1 MDIKKTDCKNKE
13 ECYLNMVYGMLA
25 NIGNRT
31 MNMPNCNDC
40 NVYKPTKEGAE

>member
-1 MDIKKTDCKNKE
+1 MKVKIDCEYKE
-13 ECYLNMVYGMLA
+13 KCYNTIVYGMLA

-31 MNMPNCNDC
+31 MSMPNCNDC